1 MYETITSCV
10 AFDFLEFELSGVSA
24 IEGFRIINCW
34 KEIPNQAIALEK
46 KKILESS
53 LKKSLGEIEDE
64 MNKDFC
70 NVKTL
75 KDSEKVL
82 RFWEHTLKQC
92 KWRKAGDDDGLR
104 AWF

>member
-1 MYETITSCV
+1 MLIG
-10 AFDFLEFELSGVSA
+10 LSFG
-24 IEGFRIINCW
+24 
-34 KEIPNQAIALEK
+34 K
-46 KKILESS
+46 KKGLEGS
-53 LKKSLGEIEDE
+53 LKKIFGEIEDE

-92 KWRKAGDDDGLR
+92 K
-104 AWF
+104 